1 MDREYI
7 INQFYLEMIPRPY
20 SIAFVTINTVISLMV
35 IILNSL
41 LCFAIWKL
49 KLYQITS
56 YRFILALAISDLF
69 TGAVIQ
75 PLYSLEFANTFRGSH
90 FAQDY
95 LVMLQFFA
103 YILGQYSGLMVVTI
117 SIDRYLHM
125 KHLVNYNI
133 YMTSKRAKFLMLFN
147 IVLSIALEVVQTS
160 SIFVGF
166 YVYARIFILTVNIL
180 VSLSG
185 ISLYLSTFLTTKNRV
200 ESLNLSSNIS
210 SSTTRNFRKVDL
222 QFAKGILVLLISLA
236 LCYFPYFLTA
246 IILSVKIMQ
255 KNKRNDIGLSFYI
268 FFYCTF
274 LLMFMVPLINS
285 IVLCVFNRAVRR
297 YLAALILRKKGENS

>member
-1 MDREYI
+1 MDQEYS
-7 INQFYLEMIPRPY
+7 INQFYLEMIPKPY

-41 LCFAIWKL
+41 LCYAIWKL
-49 KLYQITS
+49 KLYQTTS

-75 PLYSLEFANTFRGSH
+75 PLYSLEFANTFYESR
-90 FAQDY
+90 FAQDF
-95 LVMLQFFA
+95 LVILQFFA
-103 YILGQYSGLMVVTI
+103 YILGQYSGFMVVTI

-125 KHLVNYNI
+125 KHLVNYNV

-147 IVLSIALEVVQTS
+147 IILSIAMEVVQTS
-160 SIFVGF
+160 SIFVGL
-166 YVYARIFILTVNIL
+166 YVYVRIFILTVNIL
-180 VSLSG
+180 VSLAG
-185 ISLYLSTFLTTKNRV
+185 ISFYLRTFLTTKNRV

-210 SSTTRNFRKVDL
+210 SSTARNYQRVDL
-222 QFAKGILVLLISLA
+222 QFAKGILVLLISLS
-236 LCYFPYFLTA
+236 LCYFPYFMTA
-246 IILSVKIMQ
+246 IILSIKIIQ
-255 KNKRNDIGLSFYI
+255 KNKKNDIGLSFYI

-297 YLAALILRKKGENS
+297 YLASLLRRKSEGG